1 MVVNDNSCFNI
12 FVQIFLNYLESLYGA
27 DAKIGRNGTTI
38 QYRPLQNH
46 INIMNL

>member
-27 DAKIGRNGTTI
+27 DAKIGRQWNNHTI
-38 QYRPLQNH
+38 QAFTESY
-46 INIMNL
+46 